1 MNYKNKQYW
10 FILAHQGELTLLVLL
25 QFCLKEIKIMYLYI
39 NLKLV
44 CAIIN

>member
-1 MNYKNKQYW
+1 MNYKNKQHW
-10 FILAHQGELTLLVLL
+10 FILAHQGELTLVLL
-25 QFCLKEIKIMYLYI
+25 QFCLKENKIMYLCI